1 MAQQV
6 FKNPIVSNKAAKR
19 YEFDIENID
28 LAIINGIRRVIL
40 SDIPVLGFK
49 GEDDPTI
56 TILKNNGPLHNEFL
70 IHRIG
75 MIPIHFT
82 EEATEGFTE
91 NEYDFECHVVNKDVS
106 IENITTHDI
115 TGTRNKIPLTDKELK
130 ALFPTN
136 PITNLP
142 IVITRLRQGE
152 ELHFKATVVKST
164 AHQHAGFSPVSLC
177 SFYYN
182 EDPIQTKE
190 LNSILEKER
199 AYLKNEYGDPV
210 SIHFMIESE
219 CNLSPKYLVS
229 KAFEIV
235 IQKLESLDTN
245 SVIELHP
252 TMQNTC
258 DIKITYED
266 DTLGNILQ
274 SLLFNKY
281 IREHTTILNNKYTV
295 SYVGYYA
302 PHPLDKLIVLRIT
315 LQSEES
321 MTPTINEFELFVKE
335 AFQYVQQEVK
345 RIYDIWLRFE

>member
-1 MAQQV
+1 MARQL
-6 FKNPIVSNKAAKR
+6 FKNLSITNKPAQR

-28 LAIINGIRRVIL
+28 LAIINGIRRIIL
-40 SDIPVLGFK
+40 SNIPVLGFR
-49 GEDDPTI
+49 GEDNPTI

-91 NEYDFECHVVNKDVS
+91 QEYEFECHVINKDLS
-106 IENITTHDI
+106 IQNVTTHHI

-130 ALFPTN
+130 SLFPIN
-136 PITNLP
+136 PITEAP

-152 ELHFKATVVKST
+152 ELHFKATVVKLT
-164 AHQHAGFSPVSLC
+164 AADHAGFSPVSLC
-177 SFYYN
+177 CFYYN

-190 LNSILEKER
+190 LKTILEKER
-199 AYLKNEYGDPV
+199 AYLKNEFGDPS

-219 CNLSPKYLVS
+219 CKLSPKYLVS
-229 KAFEIV
+229 KALELL
-235 IQKLESLDTN
+235 IQKLDTLDTKMTL
-245 SVIELHP
+245 ELNP
-252 TMQNTC
+252 TIQNTC
-258 DIKITYED
+258 DIKITNED

-281 IREHTTILNNKYTV
+281 IREQNAILNNKYTI

-302 PHPLDKLIVLRIT
+302 PHPLDKVIVLRVT
-315 LQSEES
+315 FQSNDS
-321 MTPTINEFELFVKE
+321 IQPDMSDFELFVKE
-335 AFQYVQQEVK
+335 AFQYVIQEVK
-345 RIYDIWLRFE
+345 QLYDIWLRFE